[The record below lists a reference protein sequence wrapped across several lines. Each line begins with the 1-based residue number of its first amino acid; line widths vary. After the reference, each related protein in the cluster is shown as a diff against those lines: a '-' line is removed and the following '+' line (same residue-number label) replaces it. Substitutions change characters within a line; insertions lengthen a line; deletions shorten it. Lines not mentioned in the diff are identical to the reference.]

1 MLDTMQR
8 HDDVYIF
15 TNAWKRP
22 YKHAGTLGTAIRN
35 LVQKNLGF
43 AAYSMHG
50 LRKNAGMELALAG
63 CSVPEIMAVLGHQSP
78 KMAIFYVKQADKVR
92 LGETATAKLDT
103 YIAERGTERV
113 RYAEERVAERRA
125 TIKRVK

>member
-1 MLDTMQR
+1 
-8 HDDVYIF
+8 
-15 TNAWKRP
+15 
-22 YKHAGTLGTAIRN
+22 
-35 LVQKNLGF
+35 
-43 AAYSMHG
+43 
-50 LRKNAGMELALAG
+50 MELALAG